1 MKIMSDC
8 SECCTCGYGD
18 RHCWAG
24 DGDNDYYPA
33 SIEVV
38 RKRIEN
44 GVYDRDIE
52 TMRRFIWKRK
62 IDNALDV
69 LDHNW
74 TCLKNG
80 DYTEDELNNALSV
93 AIEVLSAIEDIENDI
108 DNERR
113 KVSYIDNPQY
123 HKGLDAATSIINKH
137 LGK

>member
-1 MKIMSDC
+1 MTNC
-8 SECCTCGYGD
+8 SECCTCGCGD
-18 RHCWAG
+18 GHCWAG
-24 DGDNDYYPA
+24 HGDNDYYPA

-38 RKRIEN
+38 RKRIET

-93 AIEVLSAIEDIENDI
+93 AIEVLNAIEDIENDI
-108 DNERR
+108 DSERK